1 MPTVLD
7 VPPRD
12 YIFTA
17 NSRRRRI
24 RDPWRIPSYADRQT
38 STLCCY
44 LLPPWSRPEAHLLAG
59 THDAVAADDSENR
72 ASAVCRLSLARP
84 SPAAALLNSKLVASA
99 PPLDASITLLAATTT
114 VLRLLCYIVEL
125 CFV

>member
-17 NSRRRRI
+17 TLSSPPNPRPMAHPLATPTVKHLPFAATCCRHG
-24 RDPWRIPSYADRQT
+24 RDPRHIYWP
-38 STLCCY
+38 
-44 LLPPWSRPEAHLLAG
+44 G

-72 ASAVCRLSLARP
+72 DAFRGFAAYPWRALRHCPLLS
-84 SPAAALLNSKLVASA
+84 NSKLVASA
-99 PPLDASITLLAATTT
+99 PPA
-114 VLRLLCYIVEL
+114 
-125 CFV
+125 